1 MEISRDKGFIVLHR
15 SLLDWEWYTDTNTC
29 HLFTHLL
36 LTVNHTPKEWKG
48 ITIERGQ
55 RVASYSKL
63 ALETGLTVKEIRTAL
78 NHLKQAGEVAHK
90 AYPKFGL
97 FIVKNYD
104 EYQSSGTQAGS
115 QQAPEGQSMGSRRAV
130 KGQQLNNENN
140 ENNEEQVEYM
150 GASRKAPPADKPP
163 KTRAFV
169 PPSVEEVKAYCLERG
184 NNIDPQY
191 FVDYYDSN
199 GWMVGKT
206 KMKDWKATV
215 RRWEANERKN
225 GSGAERKEEKPIGDD
240 SAPYDPYAHVGL
252 IV

>member
-1 MEISRDKGFIVLHR
+1 MEISRDKGFIVLPR

-48 ITIERGQ
+48 ITIARGQ

-97 FIVKNYD
+97 FTVKNYD
-104 EYQSSGTQAGS
+104 EYQSSGTQAGI
-115 QQAPEGQSMGSRRAV
+115 QQAPKRQSEGSQRAV

-184 NNIDPQY
+184 NGIDPQY
-191 FVDYYDSN
+191 FVDYYDAR
-199 GWMVGKT
+199 GWMIGKN
-206 KMKDWKATV
+206 KMKDWRAAV
-215 RRWEANERKN
+215 RTWERND
-225 GSGAERKEEKPIGDD
+225 SGRTAQKEDSAIGDD
-240 SAPYDPYAHVGL
+240 NAPYNPYANVGL

>member
-1 MEISRDKGFIVLHR
+1 MEDRKQFTFYASFHEAARALQ
-15 SLLDWEWYTDTNTC
+15 SLEERAALYEAICDYALYGTD
-29 HLFTHLL
+29 
-36 LTVNHTPKEWKG
+36 PKLSG
-48 ITIERGQ
+48 
-55 RVASYSKL
+55 
-63 ALETGLTVKEIRTAL
+63 TA
-78 NHLKQAGEVAHK
+78 AAM
-90 AYPKFGL
+90 FGL
-97 FIVKNYD
+97 IRPNLD
-104 EYQSSGTQAGS
+104 S
-115 QQAPEGQSMGSRRAV
+115 SRRKAENRLG
-130 KGQQLNNENN
+130 KKQTDNKQKTNQHQIEKKREDESKEEKESKSESKKENEYY
-140 ENNEEQVEYM
+140 VLG
-150 GASRKAPPADKPP
+150 GAGGDDTPPADKPP

-225 GSGAERKEEKPIGDD
+225 GSRAERKEEKPIGDD